1 MTLVFDPESVQNKKS
16 KKGRKREKKRG
27 RGNRVVDG
35 GGGANEWVTFV
46 FRQRWMDEPDS

>member
-1 MTLVFDPESVQNKKS
+1 MTLVSNPESVQNTRAKGEKK
-16 KKGRKREKKRG
+16 EKKRG
-27 RGNRVVDG
+27 RGNKVVVG